1 MKTLLLGCIVS
12 LILTV
17 IAGLISIPLL
27 KRLKAG
33 QTVLKYVEEHKKKNG
48 TPTMGGLF
56 FIIPSVLTF
65 FIFGGA
71 SGKVAVFC
79 TAIGLA
85 YMIVGF
91 IDDFI
96 KIKFKQNEGLKAYQ
110 KIVFQ
115 LLIAIAAG
123 VFAYVNGIEELFL
136 PFSRKSIN
144 LGALIVPFVTLIF
157 IAITNSVNLTDGLD
171 GLASSTSMVYVVFL
185 AIIIML
191 QSRLSEL
198 KRFEE
203 TEYQAIY
210 LIIFTLVG
218 GLLGFL
224 TFNTNRAKVFMGDTG
239 SMSLGGFIGSLSIF
253 TFNSLFI
260 PILGITFVFSSISV
274 IMQVL
279 HYKRTKKRIF
289 LMTPLHHHFQ
299 LKGYTEA
306 QISYCYSLVTLL
318 FGALLVLV
326 YL

>member
-1 MKTLLLGCIVS
+1 MKTLLLGCIIS

-17 IAGLISIPLL
+17 IGGLISIPLL

-33 QTVLKYVEEHKKKNG
+33 QTVLKYVEEHKQKNG

-65 FIFGGA
+65 FMFGGA

-96 KIKFKQNEGLKAYQ
+96 KIKFKRNEGLKAYQ

-115 LLIAIAAG
+115 LLIAITAG
-123 VFAYVNGIEELFL
+123 VFAYVNGIAELFL

-144 LGALIVPFVTLIF
+144 LGVLIVPFVTLIF

-171 GLASSTSMVYVVFL
+171 GLASGTSIVYVVFL

-203 TEYQAIY
+203 AEYQAIY
-210 LIIFTLVG
+210 LIMFTLVG

-224 TFNTNRAKVFMGDTG
+224 TFNTNKAKVFMGDTG

-260 PILGITFVFSSISV
+260 PVLGITFVLSSISV

-306 QISYCYSLVTLL
+306 QISYCYSLVTLF
-318 FGALLVLV
+318 FGVLLVLV